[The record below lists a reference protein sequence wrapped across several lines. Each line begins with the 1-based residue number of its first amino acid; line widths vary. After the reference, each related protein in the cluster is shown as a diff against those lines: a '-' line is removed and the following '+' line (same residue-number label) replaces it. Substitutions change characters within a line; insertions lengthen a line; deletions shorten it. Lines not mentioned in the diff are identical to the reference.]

1 MIRSPKSS
9 ADSTLQS
16 VNNLKLHVDQS
27 CPLSFAQSKVYANV
41 GEENFPEF

>member
-27 CPLSFAQSKVYANV
+27 CSLSFAQSKVYANV
-41 GEENFPEF
+41 GEENFPKF